1 MSSFQEQSI
10 PDEKPLVVW
19 RFIDGKA
26 GHEAQTLGLVQA
38 LARRC
43 KVEFVDFEVPGRWKA
58 AWSWLTGRF
67 SAGAERPAADL
78 IIGAGHRTH
87 FSLLAA
93 RRACGGKVVVL
104 MQPSLPASLFDLCLI
119 PQHDAPCPA
128 ANVIETI
135 GVLNPMQ
142 PAANARAGRGLL
154 LIGGPSK
161 HHGWNTA
168 GLVGQVQQVLAADR
182 EMQWVLTTSRRTP
195 EDCEAA
201 LVALDEPNLKVVPV
215 GETQRGWVAERLQE
229 CSRAWVSEDSVSMV
243 FEALT
248 AGAAVGLLSV
258 PSLGVH
264 SRVHV
269 AAESLL
275 ESGHV
280 VHFEECLKAG
290 DFTLLPSSNPLS
302 EADRCADE
310 ILARFRLSQGELLE
324 A

>member
-1 MSSFQEQSI
+1 MSPFQEQS
-10 PDEKPLVVW
+10 PLKGKPLVIW

-38 LARRC
+38 LARRRA
-43 KVEFVDFEVPGRWKA
+43 VECVELEAPGRAKA
-58 AWSWLTGRF
+58 LLSWLTGRF
-67 SAGAERPAADL
+67 PEGADLSAPDL

-93 RRACGGKVVVL
+93 RRACGGQTVVL
-104 MQPSLPASLFDLCLI
+104 MKPSLPGSFFDLCLV
-119 PQHDAPCPA
+119 PQHDAPGSA
-128 ANVIETI
+128 ANVIETV

-142 PAANARAGRGLL
+142 PAANARADRGLL

-161 HHGWNTA
+161 HHGWNTEA
-168 GLVGQVQQVLAADR
+168 LVDQVQRVVAADR
-182 EMQWVLTTSRRTP
+182 QMQWVLTTSRRTP

-201 LVALDEPNLKVVPV
+201 LEALSEPNLQVIPV
-215 GETQRGWVAERLQE
+215 SETQPGWVAERLQE
-229 CSRAWVSEDSVSMV
+229 CARAWVSEDSVSMV

-248 AGAAVGLLSV
+248 AGAGVGLLSV

-269 AAESLL
+269 AAESLV

-280 VHFEECLKAG
+280 VRFEARRAG
-290 DFTLLPSSNPLS
+290 CDFTLPPPSKPLS

-310 ILARFRLSQGELLE
+310 ILKLLSRSLG
-324 A
+324 

>member
-1 MSSFQEQSI
+1 MSPFQEQST

-19 RFIDGKA
+19 RFTDGKA

-38 LARRC
+38 LERRRA
-43 KVEFVDFEVPGRWKA
+43 VECVDFEAPGRAKA
-58 AWSWLTGRF
+58 VLTWLTGRF
-67 SAGAERPAADL
+67 PEGANLLAPDL

-93 RRACGGKVVVL
+93 RRTYGGKAVVL
-104 MQPSLPASLFDLCLI
+104 MKPSLPTSFFDLCLI
-119 PQHDAPCPA
+119 PQHDVPSPA
-128 ANVIETI
+128 SNVIETV

-142 PAANARAGRGLL
+142 PVANAQADQGLF

-161 HHGWNTA
+161 HHGWDTVS
-168 GLVGQVQQVLAADR
+168 LVDQVQQVLAADR
-182 EMQWVLTTSRRTP
+182 QMQWVLTTSRRTP
-195 EDCEAA
+195 DDCEAA
-201 LVALDEPNLKVVPV
+201 LVALSGSNLKVVPV
-215 GETQRGWVAERLQE
+215 SETQSGWVAARLEE
-229 CSRAWVSEDSVSMV
+229 CAHAWVSEDSVSMV

-248 AGAAVGLLSV
+248 AGASVGLLSV

-269 AAESLL
+269 AAESLV

-280 VHFEECLKAG
+280 VRFGERLASG
-290 DFTLLPSSNPLS
+290 DFTLPSVSHPLV

-310 ILARFRLSQGELLE
+310 ILARFDRTC
-324 A
+324 

>member
-1 MSSFQEQSI
+1 MSSFQEQLI

-38 LARRC
+38 LARRRT
-43 KVEFVDFEVPGRWKA
+43 VECVDFEAPGRWKA
-58 AWSWLTGRF
+58 AWSWLTGSF
-67 SAGAERPAADL
+67 PEGADLSEPDL

-93 RRACGGKVVVL
+93 RRAYGGKTVVL
-104 MQPSLPASLFDLCLI
+104 MKPSVPASLFDLCLV
-119 PQHDAPCPA
+119 PQHDAPRSA
-128 ANVIETI
+128 ANVIETV

-161 HHGWNTA
+161 HHGWHTA
-168 GLVGQVQQVLAADR
+168 ALVGQVQQVLAADR

-229 CSRAWVSEDSVSMV
+229 CASAWVSEDSVSMV

-275 ESGHV
+275 EAGRV
-280 VHFEECLKAG
+280 VRFEECLKAG
-290 DFTLLPSSNPLS
+290 DFTLPPSSNPLA

-310 ILARFRLSQGELLE
+310 ILTRFCLSEGELLE

>member
-1 MSSFQEQSI
+1 MSPFQEQS
-10 PDEKPLVVW
+10 PLKGKPLVIW

-38 LARRC
+38 LARRRT
-43 KVEFVDFEVPGRWKA
+43 VECVDFEASGRAKA
-58 AWSWLTGRF
+58 VWSWLAGRF
-67 SAGAERPAADL
+67 PVGADLPAPDL

-93 RRACGGKVVVL
+93 RRAYGGQAVVL
-104 MQPSLPASLFDLCLI
+104 MQPSLPASLFDVCLV
-119 PQHDAPCPA
+119 PQHDAPGSA
-128 ANVIETI
+128 ANVIETV

-142 PAANARAGRGLL
+142 PAANARADRGLL

-161 HHGWNTA
+161 HHGWNTEA
-168 GLVGQVQQVLAADR
+168 LVDQVQRVVAADR
-182 EMQWVLTTSRRTP
+182 QMQWVLTTSRRTP

-201 LVALDEPNLKVVPV
+201 LVALSEPNLQVIPV
-215 GETQRGWVAERLQE
+215 RETQAGWVAEQLQK
-229 CSRAWVSEDSVSMV
+229 CARAWVSEDSVSMV

-248 AGAAVGLLSV
+248 AGAGVGLLSV

-290 DFTLLPSSNPLS
+290 DFTLPPSSNPLS